1 MRAKIRVR
9 PVVQLRLVRFG
20 NVSTYQHREKDT
32 LRLANIHT
40 LYLSIIFLNRKRFFF
55 RRYRRVLEIQA
66 RYIISFKFNE
76 TIIFI
81 SN

>member
-55 RRYRRVLEIQA
+55 RPVLEIQA

-76 TIIFI
+76 TVIFI

>member
-32 LRLANIHT
+32 LRLTNIHT

-55 RRYRRVLEIQA
+55 RRVLEIQA

>member
-9 PVVQLRLVRFG
+9 PVVLLRLVRFG

-55 RRYRRVLEIQA
+55 RRVLEIQA

>member
-55 RRYRRVLEIQA
+55 RRALEIQG

>member
-55 RRYRRVLEIQA
+55 RRILEIQA

>member
-55 RRYRRVLEIQA
+55 RRVLEIQA

-76 TIIFI
+76 TVIFI

>member
-40 LYLSIIFLNRKRFFF
+40 LYLSIIFLSRKRFFF
-55 RRYRRVLEIQA
+55 RRVLEIQA

>member
-55 RRYRRVLEIQA
+55 RRVLEIQA